1 MAPFNTHF
9 LVAEKIWPELAH
21 YGDYGQFCFGC
32 VVPDVDK
39 ISATLTQKETHF
51 NDRFTDY
58 ELMVTHRSVMFLQQQ
73 ATFLAQ
79 PFAKLA
85 PSAQAFVLGYL
96 CHLCVDEVTKHLW
109 RRETYE
115 SLQNV
120 TISPM
125 FAALDEWA
133 KMHLK
138 HHEQLV
144 AAIQSCHPLPEII
157 PRIPAAEL
165 AYYAEAINQF
175 VIAPDTEAEFLVLAN
190 TFGRVDPIKRQ
201 QRHEQFLAEI
211 EQARNYV
218 PQFHMTE
225 LIDLSLIHSRR
236 RIANLIN
243 GQVPPPAYPF

>member
-9 LVAEKIWPELAH
+9 LVAEQIWPQLAH

-32 VVPDVDK
+32 VAPDVDK

-58 ELMVTHRSVMFLQQQ
+58 ELMVTHRSVTFLQQQ
-73 ATFLAQ
+73 ATFLAH
-79 PFAKLA
+79 PFAELA

-109 RRETYE
+109 RRDVYE
-115 SLQNV
+115 PLQNV

-133 KMHLK
+133 KQQIQ
-138 HHEQLV
+138 HHGRIV
-144 AAIQSCHPLPEII
+144 AAIQSSQPLPNVI
-157 PRIPAAEL
+157 PLIPATDL

-175 VIAPDTEAEFLVLAN
+175 IIAPNTEAEFLVLAD

-211 EQARNYV
+211 DLARHYV
-218 PQFHMTE
+218 PQFHMAE

-236 RIANLIN
+236 RFADLIN
-243 GQVPPPAYPF
+243 GHVPLPGYPF